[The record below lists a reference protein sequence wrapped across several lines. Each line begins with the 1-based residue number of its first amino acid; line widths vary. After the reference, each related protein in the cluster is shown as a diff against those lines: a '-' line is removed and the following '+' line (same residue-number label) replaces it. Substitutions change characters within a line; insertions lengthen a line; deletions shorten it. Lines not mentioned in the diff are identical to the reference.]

1 MKSWLDTINSKG
13 IINPCIE
20 TKVEPRGYAGV
31 FYLLKFFKMSEIY
44 LKCQYNDKDKMI
56 VSKGDHICFE
66 VYEGEGA
73 SRTICLDEKQ
83 IFTLIKFIETFR
95 DERLD

>member
-1 MKSWLDTINSKG
+1 
-13 IINPCIE
+13 
-20 TKVEPRGYAGV
+20 
-31 FYLLKFFKMSEIY
+31 MSEIY
-44 LKCQYNDKDKMI
+44 LKCQYNDNDKMI

-66 VYEGEGA
+66 VYEGDDA